1 MSKKEENIV
10 IYKFDPDNP
19 PPLTEEQKARL
30 EALGDMPDS
39 EIDYSDIPE
48 ITDFTGF
55 YRVTPRSAFVR
66 IDGDIL
72 DWIKTLGDD
81 RHALVNGILRKQ
93 MEADAKNERKETSC
107 PISLK

>member
-10 IYKFDPDNP
+10 VYEFDPSNP

-30 EALGDMPDS
+30 EALANMPDS

-48 ITDFTGF
+48 ITDFSGF
-55 YRVTPRSAFVR
+55 HRVTPRSSFVR

-72 DWIKTLGDD
+72 DWIKTLGED
-81 RHALVNGILRKQ
+81 RQALVNDLLRRQ
-93 MEADAKNERKETSC
+93 MRAA
-107 PISLK
+107 ISDNA